1 MVSSIA
7 GLCVVRKL
15 RAKLSLDLLYAE
27 DEEDTWAVLFC
38 MTEKGSW
45 NVYVTEEPLSKDTD
59 TSGGE
64 RGKKQIC

>member
-1 MVSSIA
+1 MSSIA

-15 RAKLSLDLLYAE
+15 SAMLSLDLLYADM
-27 DEEDTWAVLFC
+27 DEEETWAVLFC

-59 TSGGE
+59 TSGE
-64 RGKKQIC
+64 EKKQIC